1 MKVRMLSVALF
12 AAIIAVG
19 QFVAVGDEKE
29 EFSAKCVVSGA
40 PAKEANSVD
49 YKGKKVYFCCQNCPK
64 AFKADPEKF
73 AAKAGAQL
81 LATKQ
86 IVQVACPLTGKPVN
100 AEQTVAV
107 GDTKVSFCCGGCK
120 GKASKASGD
129 DLLALVFGDLAKG
142 FTLQNMCPV
151 SNKPIDAAVSV
162 EHDGK
167 KVFFCCDGC
176 PGAFEKDPAKFTAK
190 LPQFQEEAKK

>member
-1 MKVRMLSVALF
+1 MKVRLLSVALF
-12 AAIIAVG
+12 AALIAVA
-19 QFVAVGDEKE
+19 QLSAIGDDKE

-40 PAKEANSVD
+40 PAKEANSVA

-64 AFKADPEKF
+64 AFEADPEKF
-73 AAKAGAQL
+73 ANKAAAQL

-86 IVQVACPLTGKPVN
+86 IVQVACPLAGKPVN
-100 AEQTVAV
+100 PEQTVEVAGSTV
-107 GDTKVSFCCGGCK
+107 AFCCGGCK
-120 GKASKASGD
+120 GKAAKASGD

-142 FTLQNMCPV
+142 FTLQTKCPI

-162 EHDGK
+162 EHDGQ

-176 PGAFEKDPAKFTAK
+176 PDAFEKDPAKFTAK
-190 LPQFQEEAKK
+190 LPQFQEAK

>member
-12 AAIIAVG
+12 AVLVAVG
-19 QFVAVGDEKE
+19 QFAAMGDEKE

-40 PAKEANSVD
+40 PAKEANSVE

-64 AFKADPEKF
+64 AFNADPEKF
-73 AAKAGAQL
+73 ATKAAAQL

-86 IVQVACPLTGKPVN
+86 IVQVGCPISGKACN

-107 GDTKVSFCCGGCK
+107 GDTKVAFCCGNCK
-120 GKASKASGD
+120 AKAEKASGD
-129 DLLALVFGDLAKG
+129 EVLALIFGDLAKG
-142 FTLQNMCPV
+142 FTLQTMCPL

-167 KVFFCCDGC
+167 KVFFCCEGC
-176 PGAFEKDPAKFTAK
+176 PSAFEKDPAKYTAK
-190 LPQFQEEAKK
+190 LPQFQEETK

>member
-1 MKVRMLSVALF
+1 MKVKFLSLAVF
-12 AAIIAVG
+12 AAVIAIS
-19 QFVAVGDEKE
+19 QFSAIGEDKE

-49 YKGKKVYFCCQNCPK
+49 YKGKKVYFCCMNCPK

-73 AAKAGAQL
+73 ATKAAAQM

-86 IVQVACPLTGKPVN
+86 IVQVACPLSGKPVN
-100 AEQTVAV
+100 PEQTVAV
-107 GDTKVSFCCGGCK
+107 GDSTVALCCGGCK
-120 GKASKASGD
+120 GKASKASED
-129 DLLALVFGDLAKG
+129 ELLTLVFGDLAKG
-142 FTLQNMCPV
+142 FTLQTVCPV

-190 LPQFQEEAKK
+190 LPQFQEETK

>member
-1 MKVRMLSVALF
+1 MKIRTLSVALF
-12 AAIIAVG
+12 AAIIAVS
-19 QFVAVGDEKE
+19 QFAAIGDDKE

-40 PAKEANSVD
+40 PAKEANFVE

-64 AFKADPEKF
+64 AYKADPEKF
-73 AAKAGAQL
+73 ATKANAQL

-86 IVQVACPLTGKPVN
+86 IVQVACPLTGKACNP
-100 AEQTVAV
+100 EQTADV
-107 GDTKVSFCCGGCK
+107 GGSTIAFCCGGCK
-120 GKASKASGD
+120 GKVAKASGD

-142 FTLQNMCPV
+142 FTLQTVCPV
-151 SNKPIDAAVSV
+151 SNKPIDPAISV

-190 LPQFQEEAKK
+190 LPQFQEETK